1 MEGTKMVEYG
11 DQIALSFE
19 NKGCL
24 KKVCDLNK
32 SRTPMVAK
40 VLVDEYTQKASE
52 SFDYDFDGENKFYPF
67 EFPNELK
74 NADFNILCI
83 VGASGSGKSVFSK
96 YFGQQKEL
104 CWDNTKSI
112 LSNFDTPDDGIERLN
127 SVGLNSIPTWCKPRN
142 VLSIGEGFRADLARQ
157 IESGCVIDEFTST
170 VDRNVAISC
179 SKSISKYIKN
189 KGLKKCVFVSCHK
202 DFIDALQPDYVID
215 LDDKCVYDTRGG
227 LRQRFEIS
235 IYEICSKQ
243 NVWDIFKHNHYLSA
257 NLNMASRCFVAFYNN
272 ELVAFISLLP
282 LPNGYIENGYKVHRL
297 VVLPDYQGLGI
308 ASKLLLWFANVLEK
322 TNCKLYI
329 RTSHIKLKNFL
340 QHNKNWVE
348 TARSGQV
355 SPPMMLKDT
364 RVRKERIAYSFK
376 YIGEYDEK
384 LNEQDVT
391 LYCEKHKNKKTRQL
405 SLFDM

>member
-1 MEGTKMVEYG
+1 MDGINMIEYG

-19 NKGCL
+19 NKECL

-32 SRTPMVAK
+32 SRTPMIAK
-40 VLVDEYTQKASE
+40 VTLDEYTQKASE

-74 NADFNILCI
+74 NVDFDILCI

-227 LRQRFEIS
+227 T
-235 IYEICSKQ
+235 
-243 NVWDIFKHNHYLSA
+243 SA
-257 NLNMASRCFVAFYNN
+257 K
-272 ELVAFISLLP
+272 I
-282 LPNGYIENGYKVHRL
+282 
-297 VVLPDYQGLGI
+297 
-308 ASKLLLWFANVLEK
+308 
-322 TNCKLYI
+322 
-329 RTSHIKLKNFL
+329 
-340 QHNKNWVE
+340 
-348 TARSGQV
+348 
-355 SPPMMLKDT
+355 
-364 RVRKERIAYSFK
+364 
-376 YIGEYDEK
+376 
-384 LNEQDVT
+384 
-391 LYCEKHKNKKTRQL
+391 
-405 SLFDM
+405 